1 MFETFEN
8 MAKDKKKSDQN
19 SAQDQI
25 NFFDQPEVWDILD
38 PSDQSFWE
46 EFFRLE
52 ELLETTD
59 ELDPPSFSI
68 SIQNH
73 QTGEVKTFS
82 HIKLKP
88 AVRKLSC

>member
-1 MFETFEN
+1 
-8 MAKDKKKSDQN
+8 MAKDKKSDSNTTSDQ
-19 SAQDQI
+19 SPDQM
-25 NFFDQPEVWDILD
+25 NHFDQPEVWDILD
-38 PSDQSFWE
+38 PGDQSFWE

-52 ELLETTD
+52 ELLEATD

-82 HIKLKP
+82 HIQLKP
-88 AVRKLSC
+88 VRRKLDC

>member
-1 MFETFEN
+1 
-8 MAKDKKKSDQN
+8 MAKGKKKTDHTQEVDQMN
-19 SAQDQI
+19 H
-25 NFFDQPEVWDILD
+25 FDQPEVWDILD
-38 PSDQSFWE
+38 PGDQSFWE

-82 HIKLKP
+82 HISLKP
-88 AVRKLSC
+88 AISKLLC

>member
-1 MFETFEN
+1 
-8 MAKDKKKSDQN
+8 MAKDNKKTDQT
-19 SAQDQI
+19 SEPDQV
-25 NFFDQPEVWDILD
+25 NHFDQPEVWDILD
-38 PSDQSFWE
+38 PGDQSFWE

-52 ELLETTD
+52 ELLEATD

-82 HIKLKP
+82 HIQLKP
-88 AVRKLSC
+88 ATRKLIC